1 MQSQTDDMTK
11 RDHQRRGKFSYVI
24 RGIALA
30 SVFIVISLTTTVT
43 AQGPD
48 GDYTNFKHTSAK
60 HTSLACTACH
70 QRTADNSIQPR
81 FPGHSAC
88 TSCHLAQFVTPAVPL
103 CSICH
108 VDVKST
114 LPPLKTFPTVFKESF
129 NVKFDHAQHMSG
141 SARPRNGCAG
151 CHDKPLN
158 RGVGFSIPAR
168 LAAHTGCYSCHTPS
182 SRSAR
187 GNEIASCG
195 VCHEARSFARTSTN
209 ARAFRVGFKHSEH
222 GPRQR
227 LNCAEC
233 HNVSS
238 GAPQSRQVSS
248 PQPAEHFAGRSMSC
262 ATCHNGRRSFGGDL
276 AFGDCKRCHEGA
288 TFR

>member
-1 MQSQTDDMTK
+1 MICET
-11 RDHQRRGKFSYVI
+11 
-24 RGIALA
+24 ALVYLFVVVASIA
-30 SVFIVISLTTTVT
+30 SVS
-43 AQGPD
+43 AQEPGA
-48 GDYTNFKHTSAK
+48 DYANFKHTSAK
-60 HTSLACTACH
+60 HTSLACTSCH

-81 FPGHSAC
+81 FPGHAAC

-108 VDVKST
+108 VDVKSAP
-114 LPPLKTFPTVFKESF
+114 PPLKAFPTVFKESF

-141 SARPRNGCAG
+141 SARPRNGCAA
-151 CHDKPLN
+151 CHDRPLN

-168 LAAHTGCYSCHTPS
+168 LGAHAGCYSCHTPA

-187 GNEIASCG
+187 GNDIASCG
-195 VCHEARSFARTSTN
+195 VCHEARSFARSSTN

-222 GPRQR
+222 GARQR
-227 LNCAEC
+227 LNCSEC
-233 HNVSS
+233 HNVLP
-238 GAPQSRQVSS
+238 GASQSRQVSS
-248 PQPAEHFAGRSMSC
+248 PQAAEHFAGRAMSC

-276 AFGDCKRCHEGA
+276 AFADCKRCHEGA